1 MLVRFLGSCLLKKV
15 ARHHK
20 GFLVLPQIVRL
31 STMSAVKRSYNDIA
45 KSEEDKRCYR
55 GLELSNGLKVLLIS
69 DPTTDKS
76 SAALDVHI
84 GHMSDPVHLPGLAHF
99 CEHMLFLGTEK
110 FPDENEY
117 SKFLSQHGGS
127 FNAFTSSD
135 HTNYYFDVSPDNLGG
150 ALDRFSQFFLTPLF
164 TESATD
170 REVNAVNSEHE
181 KNIPN
186 DTWRINQIEKATA
199 DVKHDFSKFGT
210 GNKETLDVLPKEQ
223 GVSVRDS
230 LLEFH
235 STWYSSNIMGLAV
248 LGREDLDILQEM
260 VVERFTGVVDKS
272 VMVPEWKTAPFL
284 DDQCGTVTYIVPV
297 KDIRNLNITWGIP
310 DLTDHYQ
317 SCPGSYLGHL
327 IGHEG
332 PGSLLSE
339 LKSRGWVNTLVGG
352 QKSGSKGFGFFVVNV
367 DLTEEGIN
375 HVDDIVQLVFQYL
388 AMLRSKGP
396 QQWVFE
402 ECQDLNAMQFRFKD
416 KERPQS
422 YTCGLSGHLHD
433 FPVPEVLTGGY
444 ILASWRP
451 DLITEVL
458 DQLTPH
464 RVRVAVIAQQYAE
477 KCDVTEKWYGA
488 KYKCEKIP
496 KEKLDNW
503 DNCGMHEKLRL
514 PDKNDFIP
522 TDFSLTA
529 RDWCTI
535 PHPTILHQDSLGTLW
550 FKQDNEFLLPKNCI
564 NIELKSP
571 IAYSDPHHANLTYM
585 FAMLFKDELNEYV
598 YAAELAGLG
607 YSLANTKSGVTL
619 AVKGYSDKQGV
630 LLDKIMDK
638 LTSFSVDTN
647 RFNILKEAYTRGL
660 KNFQA
665 EQPHQHAVYYNS
677 VVLSERVWHKEELLG
692 ALPDLTVQ
700 AVEDFIPRLLCSI
713 HVECMVY
720 GNCTD
725 TLALSLY
732 TRVVDKLKTDCR
744 SKPLLPS
751 QLIKER
757 EVELRDL
764 SSLYTTT
771 NSVHKSSC
779 IENYYQC
786 GLQNTRQNMLLELFS
801 QIINE
806 SCYNQLRTKE
816 QLGYIVFSGVRR
828 SNGAQG
834 LRVIVQ
840 SDRNPEYL
848 DKRIE
853 HFLHSLDETL
863 AVMDENEFNQ
873 HVEAL
878 ATKRLEKPKKLSVRN
893 GRYWS
898 EILSQHYNFDRD
910 QIEVDSLRSLTKD
923 DIISFYREH
932 IASTDSRKKLSCHV
946 LSTCEGGAG
955 HPDTPAMVNGNA
967 EVDTSSEE
975 HDASLVNGETE
986 ETSLAPPRIVTDIT
1000 SFKSSLPLFPL
1011 AQPYVQPDLLKRP
1024 SKP

>member
-1 MLVRFLGSCLLKKV
+1 MLFRSLRSCLFQK
-15 ARHHK
+15 ARQSSRTL
-20 GFLVLPQIVRL
+20 LVSQIVRL
-31 STMSAVKRSYNDIA
+31 SAMAAVKRRHEDIS
-45 KSEEDKRCYR
+45 KSEEDKRFYR
-55 GLELSNGLKVLLIS
+55 GLELENGMKVLLVS
-69 DPTTDKS
+69 DPSTDK
-76 SAALDVHI
+76 AAAAMDAHI
-84 GHMSDPVHLPGLAHF
+84 GHMSDPKDLPGLAHF

-135 HTNYYFDVSPDNLGG
+135 HTNYYFDVHPDKLTG
-150 ALDRFSQFFLTPLF
+150 ALDRFSQFFLAPLF

-186 DTWRINQIEKATA
+186 DTWRINQVEKATA
-199 DVKHDFSKFGT
+199 DPLHDFSKFGT
-210 GNKETLDVLPKEQ
+210 GNKETLDATPKMN
-223 GVSVRDS
+223 GISVRDS
-230 LLEFH
+230 LLKFH
-235 STWYSSNIMGLAV
+235 STWYSSNIMGLAI
-248 LGREDLDILQEM
+248 LGREDLDTLESF
-260 VVERFTGVVDKS
+260 VVEKFSGVVNKN
-272 VMVPEWKTAPFL
+272 VEVPEWMTAPFSEE
-284 DDQCGTVTYIVPV
+284 QCGTITYIVPV

-352 QKSGSKGFGFFVVNV
+352 QKTGSKGFGFFVVNV

-375 HVDDIVQLVFQYL
+375 HVDDIIQLVFQYIT
-388 AMLRSKGP
+388 MLKDQGP
-396 QQWVFE
+396 QEWVFK

-422 YTCGLSGHLHD
+422 YVCGLAGHLHD
-433 FPVPEVLTGGY
+433 YPISEVLTGGY
-444 ILASWRP
+444 LLSSWRP
-451 DLITEVL
+451 DLISEVL
-458 DQLTPH
+458 EKLTPE
-464 RVRVAVIAQQYAE
+464 RVRVAVIAQQFGE
-477 KCDVTEKWYGA
+477 KCTDTEKWYGS
-488 KYKCEKIP
+488 KYKCEKISQ
-496 KEKLDNW
+496 EKLNSW
-503 DNCGMHEKLRL
+503 NKCGMHDKLRL
-514 PDKNDFIP
+514 PEKNDFIP
-522 TDFSLTA
+522 TNFSLVP

-535 PHPTILHQDSLGTLW
+535 SHPTIVQQDNIGRLW

-585 FAMLFKDELNEYV
+585 FSMLFKDELNEYV

-607 YSLANTKSGVTL
+607 YSLANTKSGITL
-619 AVKGYSDKQGV
+619 AVKGYSNKQGV

-638 LTSFSVDTN
+638 LTSFSVDGN
-647 RFNILKEAYTRGL
+647 RFNILKEAYARGL

-700 AVEDFIPRLLCSI
+700 AVKDFIPRLLGSL
-713 HVECMVY
+713 HVECLVY

-725 TLALSLY
+725 EHALELY
-732 TRVVDKLKTDCR
+732 TRVVKKLKMECK

-757 EVELRDL
+757 EVELRDP
-764 SSLYTTT
+764 SSLYITS
-771 NSVHKSSC
+771 NGVHKSSC

-786 GLQNTRQNMLLELFS
+786 GLQDTTQNMLLELFS

-834 LRVIVQ
+834 LRIIVQ
-840 SDRNPEYL
+840 SDRHPEYL
-848 DKRIE
+848 DSRIE
-853 HFLHSLDETL
+853 NFLKSLEETL
-863 AVMDENEFNQ
+863 TSMEETEFNQ

-898 EILSQHYNFDRD
+898 EILSQHYNFNRD
-910 QIEVDSLRSLTKD
+910 EIEVGCLRKLTKD
-923 DIISFYREH
+923 DILSFYKDH
-932 IASTDSRKKLSCHV
+932 IANSESRKKLSCHV

-955 HPDTPAMVNGNA
+955 HEDATASVNGIDKNA
-967 EVDTSSEE
+967 
-975 HDASLVNGETE
+975 TE
-986 ETSLAPPRIVTDIT
+986 EDADSKLSNGDNVLNTVRRVSDIT

-1011 AQPYVQPDLLKRP
+1011 AQPFVEPEKLKRP
-1024 SKP
+1024 SQS